1 MLKFPNFS
9 FPIPRHTFP
18 PLRCKTRPYVG
29 PKEFSKFE
37 HVSSTRFPFIVDRR
51 TEPLWGTRDFC
62 RTLQSPT
69 SVVHQCHQPSSGT
82 LWQMF
87 PTTGLYLYDTT
98 EWCCTARGR
107 ASSQSV
113 CAQSAPCNGQSGSG
127 WVLHACTFCTLR
139 WCMNESTTPTP
150 TTFFRPPTTVSRLV
164 YFSPSP

>member
-87 PTTGLYLYDTT
+87 PTTGLYLYDTRSGVARP
-98 EWCCTARGR
+98 EAEPVVKVSVLSLHRATANQALAGCFTP
-107 ASSQSV
+107 APSV
-113 CAQSAPCNGQSGSG
+113 LYVGA
-127 WVLHACTFCTLR
+127 
-139 WCMNESTTPTP
+139 
-150 TTFFRPPTTVSRLV
+150 
-164 YFSPSP
+164 

>member
-18 PLRCKTRPYVG
+18 LLRCKTYRPYVG

-87 PTTGLYLYDTT
+87 PTTGLYLYDTRSGVARP
-98 EWCCTARGR
+98 EAEPVVKVSVLSLHRATANQALAGCFTP
-107 ASSQSV
+107 APSV
-113 CAQSAPCNGQSGSG
+113 LYVGA
-127 WVLHACTFCTLR
+127 
-139 WCMNESTTPTP
+139 
-150 TTFFRPPTTVSRLV
+150 
-164 YFSPSP
+164 